1 LLEYIFQYGTLGGMN
16 VLDFTYFQIF
26 LGIISALVLFLYAID
41 NLSNE
46 LQSLASEK
54 FRTVIS
60 RVVRNRYVGALVG
73 ILTTA
78 ITQSSM
84 VVIVTVMTLV
94 NTGVISFTNSL
105 GIMLGTHIGT
115 TVTAQLALVN
125 SATIASIL
133 IIVGFVLG
141 LLGKRFRLI
150 SKPIFFLG
158 LVLFSLYL
166 VSLSIEPLR
175 GSPEIMHLFS
185 YLSNPILA
193 YVVSAIFTIVVQS
206 SSVVTGMVVI
216 LASGGMIPIE
226 VAIPMV
232 LGANMGTS
240 FTALFLSLKLNLYAK
255 RAGIANF
262 LFNLFGTV
270 LFMIF
275 LPSFTLFIVSIT
287 DTVGQQAAL
296 AHLLFNVFNT
306 TIFLLL
312 LKPFK
317 NLVVKIVKGEEEE
330 ILFETKY
337 IGKGESKK
345 LQTRISDIKKELA
358 YSIEGTVKIYQKAL
372 SVFYNPSKLV
382 LMEIHKLETLNDFL
396 DDEITKAIVSLSSSK
411 LSERDA
417 QETVTLIK
425 ISNTI
430 EQLGDLGKDFSKIFQ
445 RVHDFG
451 IEEKDVNI
459 EKLKGIHDRLIEL
472 FIVIKK
478 AVLGCTK
485 QELADIKEK
494 EEEIYAQI
502 RKEYD
507 THVDKLQEDSK
518 YSGGIFVDAI
528 SIIELSVSKIR
539 DIRKLLLRE
548 IKSYSEE

>member
-1 LLEYIFQYGTLGGMN
+1 MN

-125 SATIASIL
+125 SAIIASIL

-193 YVVSAIFTIVVQS
+193 YLVSAIVTIVVQS

-459 EKLKGIHDRLIEL
+459 EKLRGIHDRLIEL
-472 FIVIKK
+472 FIAIKK

-485 QELADIKEK
+485 QELADIKVK

-548 IKSYSEE
+548 IESYSE

>member
-1 LLEYIFQYGTLGGMN
+1 MLEYIFQYGTLGGMN

>member
-1 LLEYIFQYGTLGGMN
+1 MN

-125 SATIASIL
+125 SAIIASIL

-193 YVVSAIFTIVVQS
+193 YLVSAIVTIVVQS

-485 QELADIKEK
+485 QELADIKVK

-502 RKEYD
+502 REEYD

>member
-1 LLEYIFQYGTLGGMN
+1 MEYIFQYGTLGGMN

-193 YVVSAIFTIVVQS
+193 YVVSALFTIVVQS

-216 LASGGMIPIE
+216 LASGGIIPIE

-275 LPSFTLFIVSIT
+275 LPSFTHFIVSIT
-287 DTVGQQAAL
+287 DTAGQQAAL

-306 TIFLLL
+306 TVFLLL

-337 IGKGESKK
+337 IGKDESKK

-358 YSIEGTVKIYQKAL
+358 YSVEGTVKIYQKAL

-459 EKLKGIHDRLIEL
+459 EKLRGIHDRLIEL
-472 FIVIKK
+472 FIAIKK

-485 QELADIKEK
+485 QELADIKVK

-548 IKSYSEE
+548 IESYSE

>member
-1 LLEYIFQYGTLGGMN
+1 MEYIFQYGTLGGMN

>member
-1 LLEYIFQYGTLGGMN
+1 LEYIFQYGTLGGMN

>member
-1 LLEYIFQYGTLGGMN
+1 MN